1 MIKITINEN
10 GVPSSEMIKLGNEFE
25 NLDEVIQFTF
35 PHDLEPLNKY
45 VVAKTYDTRKKEN
58 ITRIT
63 PLVNNRFVIG
73 TAITKV
79 VGTWI
84 LYTLCKSYA
93 VNEEGNI
100 TNTERVS
107 ISDPIIATVNENDID
122 VGDIEKVEL
131 DPNIKIIYDE
141 LISFKKE
148 LESFFKIL

>member
-1 MIKITINEN
+1 MINITINER
-10 GVPSSEMIKLGNEFE
+10 GVPSSDVIKLGNEFE

-35 PHDLEPLNKY
+35 PQDLEPLNKY
-45 VVAKTYDTRKKEN
+45 VVAKTYDPRNNEN
-58 ITRIT
+58 ITRVI
-63 PLVNNRFVIG
+63 PLVNNRFVVG

-79 VGTWI
+79 TGTWI

-107 ISDPIIATVNENDID
+107 ISDPIIATINENDID
-122 VGDIEKVEL
+122 VGSIEKVEL

-148 LESFFKIL
+148 